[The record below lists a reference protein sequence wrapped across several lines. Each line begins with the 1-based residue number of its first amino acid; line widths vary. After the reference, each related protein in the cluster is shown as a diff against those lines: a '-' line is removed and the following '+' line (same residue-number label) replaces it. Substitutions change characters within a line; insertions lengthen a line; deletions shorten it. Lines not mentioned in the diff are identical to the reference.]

1 VGILGVVV
9 LLWGNDVSVSRLGWS
24 LLGVVVLLAVVQVLV
39 GAGHRADQ
47 GPSAGAPSTHPA

>member
-1 VGILGVVV
+1 
-9 LLWGNDVSVSRLGWS
+9 VSRLGWS